1 MRPATGEI
9 LATWSEVQEAVRGRF
24 QLDLDNADEFA
35 LTLPRGQ
42 REQRV
47 MVRRF
52 QHWDRDIV
60 ELRSA
65 FGELGDQDP
74 EDLLREVLTLPIG
87 GIALH
92 GRFLVVVHRECLDE
106 LSVEGVL
113 YLVSRVSLIA
123 DGLEEQRGVDRF

>member
-1 MRPATGEI
+1 MRT
-9 LATWSEVQEAVRGRF
+9 RF
-24 QLDLDNADEFA
+24 QLDMDEPDEFA
-35 LTLPRGQ
+35 LTVPHGQ

-47 MVRRF
+47 MVRHF
-52 QHWDRDIV
+52 ASWGRDIV

-65 FGELGDQDP
+65 FGELGDQDA
-74 EDLLREVLTLPIG
+74 EDMLRRVLAMPLG

-113 YLVSRVSLIA
+113 YLISRIALIA
-123 DGLEEQRGVDRF
+123 DGFEELDGADRF